1 MKETTIN
8 WRIYN
13 LVQSGIL
20 ERIGKGKFRFG
31 INKTWKPE
39 ITSQLSTLHRKLK
52 KQFPFLNI
60 CIWSNSVFNEF
71 MVHQLFK
78 YYTIVEVEKDALEP
92 VFFWLKDAKYNV
104 ALDPTEDYIYKYLSG
119 DGEKVVVKPVLSEA
133 PLQIINDI
141 TVPSLEKI
149 LVDIVS
155 DKVLFDSQQGSEL
168 RNIYAEAFR
177 KYSVIT
183 DRLLRYASR
192 RSKREEIIEYMD
204 KFQIYGNNNN
214 LLPVYRK

>member
-1 MKETTIN
+1 
-8 WRIYN
+8 
-13 LVQSGIL
+13 
-20 ERIGKGKFRFG
+20 
-31 INKTWKPE
+31 
-39 ITSQLSTLHRKLK
+39 
-52 KQFPFLNI
+52 
-60 CIWSNSVFNEF
+60 

>member
-1 MKETTIN
+1 LKETTIN

-20 ERIGKGKFRFG
+20 ERIGKGKFRLG
-31 INKTWKPE
+31 TSKTWKPE
-39 ITSQLSTLHRKLK
+39 IIPHLSTLHRKLK

-92 VFFWLKDAKYNV
+92 VFFWLKDAKYDV

-119 DGEKVVVKPVLSEA
+119 NGEKVVIKPVLSEA
-133 PLQIINDI
+133 PLQKINGI

-155 DKVLFDSQQGSEL
+155 EKVLFASQQGSEL
-168 RNIYAEAFR
+168 RNIYTEAFR

-183 DRLLRYASR
+183 DRLLRYANR
-192 RSKREEIIEYMD
+192 RSKREEIIEYLD